1 MNNKKYL
8 VAYFS
13 LSGNTKSV
21 AEKIADC
28 KNADLFEIKPV
39 EEYPTD
45 YTTVVNI
52 AKKEKNNDYQPDLV
66 DYGDVSDY
74 DVIFIGTPVWWYTMA
89 QVVKAYVLHNDFS
102 GKIIVP
108 FCTHGGGGASST
120 YSDLQ
125 KYAPDATVLKGLTV
139 YGDSASSEDVQS
151 WIKELNI

>member
-1 MNNKKYL
+1 MNDKKYL

-89 QVVKAYVLHNDFS
+89 QVVKAYVLHNDFL

-125 KYAPDATVLKGLTV
+125 KYAPDATILNGLTV
-139 YGDSASSEDVQS
+139 YGDAASLEDVQS
-151 WIKELNI
+151 WIRKLNI

>member
-1 MNNKKYL
+1 MNDKKYL

-74 DVIFIGTPVWWYTMA
+74 DVIFI
-89 QVVKAYVLHNDFS
+89 
-102 GKIIVP
+102 
-108 FCTHGGGGASST
+108 
-120 YSDLQ
+120 
-125 KYAPDATVLKGLTV
+125 
-139 YGDSASSEDVQS
+139 
-151 WIKELNI
+151 

>member
-1 MNNKKYL
+1 MNDKKYL

-52 AKKEKNNDYQPDLV
+52 AKKEKNSDYQPDLV

-139 YGDSASSEDVQS
+139 YGDSASLEDIQS